1 MPIVS
6 AKNANELEW
15 RLACA
20 DFTFPLLPH
29 DKVLD
34 LIAALELDGI
44 DIGLFEG
51 RSHLWP
57 SREFANLSNAASSLR
72 KKLADHGL
80 KPADVFLQLDPDFVP
95 FAINQPDSSR
105 RSHAREQFLR
115 TLDYAS
121 ELGSPHV
128 TTLPGVYFEKD
139 EPLAA
144 SWQRSQDELAW
155 RLEQAKK
162 HNIVFSVEAHVGSL
176 APNPR
181 EAERMVRRVPGLS
194 LTLDYTHFTR
204 IGLPDSEIEPLVAHA
219 THFHV
224 RGARKDR
231 LQAPFKDNTIDYPRV
246 LQAMRS
252 SGYYGYLGIE
262 YVWIDWEH
270 CNESDNLSETILFRD
285 FLRAQM
291 RGA

>member
-1 MPIVS
+1 M
-6 AKNANELEW
+6 EW
-15 RLACA
+15 RLASA

-34 LIAALELDGI
+34 LVAALELNGI

-57 SREFANLSNAASSLR
+57 SREFKELSRSAKTLR
-72 KKLADHGL
+72 DKLADRGL
-80 KPADVFLQLDPDFVP
+80 APADVFLQLDPDFVP
-95 FAINQPDSSR
+95 YAINQPDPGR
-105 RSHAREQFLR
+105 RQHAREQFLR
-115 TLDYAS
+115 TLEYAS

-139 EPLAA
+139 ESATD

-155 RLEQAKK
+155 RMEQAKI
-162 HNIVFSVEAHVGSL
+162 HNIIFSVEAHVGSL

-181 EAERMVRRVPGLS
+181 EAERIVRGVQGLT

-204 IGLPDSEIEPLVAHA
+204 IGLADAEIEPLVQYA

-231 LQAPFKDNTIDYPRV
+231 LQAPFKDNTIDYARV
-246 LQAMRS
+246 LTAMRS
-252 SGYYGYLGIE
+252 CRYSGYLGIE

-291 RGA
+291 RAA